1 EWVHVQL
8 HQQKGMISLSP
19 PTICNSALLNNPA
32 RTGGIRTPEACQR
45 TKKQHLIQ
53 KTTSSSTFWCIWP
66 PLFLIQNTPHRR
78 GILLIHI

>member
-1 EWVHVQL
+1 
-8 HQQKGMISLSP
+8 M
-19 PTICNSALLNNPA
+19 NNPA

-66 PLFLIQNTPHRR
+66 PPVFDTKHASQTGNFAYPHLTAMDFPIR
-78 GILLIHI
+78 LQPFMS